1 MADPDLQISGGGGW
15 GVRPGDKREAWS
27 QKKFSALPASV
38 WSKNKGGGGGG
49 AALDPPLVSKLRKRK
64 RKSLS
69 LCSRPRQNVKLG
81 TFTL

>member
-1 MADPDLQISGGGGW
+1 MGEGGGGRYSDPEIR
-15 GVRPGDKREAWS
+15 GRPGL
-27 QKKFSALPASV
+27 KKNFFSALPASV

-69 LCSRPRQNVKLG
+69 LCSRPRRNVKLG

>member
-1 MADPDLQISGGGGW
+1 MGEGGGRYSDPEIRG
-15 GVRPGDKREAWS
+15 RPGLK
-27 QKKFSALPASV
+27 KKFFRPFRRQFGL
-38 WSKNKGGGGGG
+38 KIRGGGGGGG
-49 AALDPPLVSKLRKRK
+49 ATLDSPLVSKLRKRK

>member
-1 MADPDLQISGGGGW
+1 MGEGGGGSYSDPEIR
-15 GVRPGDKREAWS
+15 GRPGL
-27 QKKFSALPASV
+27 KKIFFRPFRRQFGL
-38 WSKNKGGGGGG
+38 KIRGGRGGV
-49 AALDPPLVSKLRKRK
+49 ALDPPLVSKLTKRK